1 MKIVITANGTGLDA
15 PASPVFGRCLA
26 YVFVDTETMQF
37 EGVENPAIVAP
48 SGAGIQAAQFIVGR
62 GAQAVVTG
70 NVGPNAFGVF
80 QASGVPVYIFGGG
93 TVREAIEAY
102 MAGRLQPVGGANV
115 PAYSGMGR
123 GMGAGMG
130 RGRGRGLGMG
140 MGRRRWSAAAPVSP
154 MPNDASPVAPSLSQD
169 QETAALRDTAQALR
183 EQLAQVEE
191 RLKQLENED

>member
-1 MKIVITANGTGLDA
+1 MKVVITANGTDLDA
-15 PASPVFGRCLA
+15 QASPVFGRCSA

-93 TVREAIEAY
+93 TVREAVEAY
-102 MAGRLQPVGGANV
+102 MAGWLQLVGGANV
-115 PAYSGMGR
+115 PAHSGMGR

-154 MPNDASPVAPSLSQD
+154 MPNDASPAAPSLSQD